1 MDNIQKGELITTGK
15 AKSLYESNESDFLI
29 MHYRDDT
36 SAFDGKKIESLDG
49 KGTIN
54 NKFNA
59 FIMKYLEEEGI
70 PTHFEELISETDSLV
85 KRLEMAPVECV
96 VRNVAAGSICKRL
109 GLEEGMDL
117 NPPTFEFFYKDDD
130 LHDPMINEFH
140 IDSFGWASE
149 DEVGKMKELTFKVNK
164 VLKKLFLDAGMILVD
179 YKLEFGSFDNKLL
192 LGDEFTPD
200 GCRLWDSE
208 TLKKMDKDRFRQG
221 LGDVVESY
229 HQVADRLGMNII
241 VD

>member
-1 MDNIQKGELITTGK
+1 MENIKKGELITTGK
-15 AKSLYESNESDFLI
+15 AKSLYESDNTDHLI

-59 FIMKYLEEEGI
+59 FIMEYLENQGI
-70 PTHFEELISETDSLV
+70 ATHFVKLISETDSLV

-96 VRNVAAGSICKRL
+96 VRNVTAGSICKRL
-109 GLEEGMDL
+109 GLEEGVDL
-117 NPPTFEFFYKDDD
+117 NPPTFEFFYKDDE
-130 LHDPMINEFH
+130 LGDPMINEYH
-140 IDSFGWASE
+140 IKSFGWATE
-149 DEVGKMKELTFKVNK
+149 EQVDQMQVKTFEVNTA
-164 VLKKLFLDAGMILVD
+164 LKKLFTDAGMILVD
-179 YKLEFGSFDNKLL
+179 YKLEFGDYKGNLL

-200 GCRLWDSE
+200 GCRVWDKE
-208 TLKKMDKDRFRQG
+208 TREKLDKDRFRQG

-229 HQVADRLGMNII
+229 QIMAKRLGVI
-241 VD
+241 

>member
-1 MDNIQKGELITTGK
+1 MENIKKGELITTGK
-15 AKSLYESNESDFLI
+15 AKSLYESDNTDHLI

-59 FIMKYLEEEGI
+59 FIMEYLENQGI
-70 PTHFEELISETDSLV
+70 ATHFVKLISETDSLV

-96 VRNVAAGSICKRL
+96 VRNVTAGSICKRL
-109 GLEEGMDL
+109 GLEEGVDL
-117 NPPTFEFFYKDDD
+117 NPPTFEFFYKDDE
-130 LHDPMINEFH
+130 LGDPMINEYH
-140 IDSFGWASE
+140 IKSFGWATE
-149 DEVGKMKELTFKVNK
+149 EQVDQMQVKTFEVNTA
-164 VLKKLFLDAGMILVD
+164 LKKLFLDAGMILVD
-179 YKLEFGSFDNKLL
+179 YKLEFGDYKGNLL

-200 GCRLWDSE
+200 GCRVWDKE
-208 TLKKMDKDRFRQG
+208 TREKLDKDRFRQG

-229 HQVADRLGMNII
+229 QIMAKRLGVI
-241 VD
+241 

>member
-1 MDNIQKGELITTGK
+1 MTNIKKGELITTGK
-15 AKSLYESNESDFLI
+15 AKSLYASDQDDFLI

-36 SAFDGKKIESLDG
+36 SAFDGKKIESLEG

-59 FIMKYLEEEGI
+59 FIMEYLESEGI
-70 PTHFEELISETDSLV
+70 ATHFVELLSETDSLV
-85 KRLEMAPVECV
+85 KRLDMAPVECV

-109 GLEEGMDL
+109 GLKEGIDL

-130 LHDPMINEFH
+130 LGDPMINEYH
-140 IDSFGWASE
+140 IKSFGWATE
-149 DEVGKMKELTFKVNK
+149 EQVDQMQIKTFEVNTA
-164 VLKKLFLDAGMILVD
+164 LKKLFSEAGMILVD
-179 YKLEFGSFDNKLL
+179 YKLEFGDSNGELL

-200 GCRLWDSE
+200 GCRVWDVE
-208 TLKKMDKDRFRQG
+208 TREKLDKDRFRQG

-229 HQVADRLGMNII
+229 QIMARRLGVI
-241 VD
+241 

>member
-1 MDNIQKGELITTGK
+1 MENIKKGELITTGK
-15 AKSLYESNESDFLI
+15 AKSLYESDNSDHLI

-59 FIMKYLEEEGI
+59 FIMEYLENQGI
-70 PTHFEELISETDSLV
+70 ATHFVKLISETDSLV

-96 VRNVAAGSICKRL
+96 VRNVTAGSICKRL
-109 GLEEGMDL
+109 GLEEGVDL
-117 NPPTFEFFYKDDD
+117 NPPTFEFFYKDDE
-130 LHDPMINEFH
+130 LGDPMINEYH
-140 IDSFGWASE
+140 IKSFGWATE
-149 DEVGKMKELTFKVNK
+149 EQVDQMQVKTFEVNTA
-164 VLKKLFLDAGMILVD
+164 LKKLFLDAGMILVD
-179 YKLEFGSFDNKLL
+179 YKLEFGDYKGDLL

-200 GCRLWDSE
+200 GCRVWDKDTRE
-208 TLKKMDKDRFRQG
+208 KLDKDRFRQG

-229 HQVADRLGMNII
+229 QIMAKRLGVI
-241 VD
+241 

>member
-1 MDNIQKGELITTGK
+1 MENIEKGNLLTTGK
-15 AKSLYESNESDFLI
+15 AKSLYESNNPDFLV

-54 NKFNA
+54 NKFNG
-59 FIMKYLEEEGI
+59 FIMEYLENEGI
-70 PTHFEELISETDSLV
+70 ATHFVELINETDSLV
-85 KRLEMAPVECV
+85 KRLDMAPVECV

-109 GLEEGMDL
+109 GLEEGIDL

-130 LHDPMINEFH
+130 LGDPMINEYH
-140 IDSFGWASE
+140 IKSFGLATE
-149 DEVGKMKELTFKVNK
+149 EQVEQMQIKTFEVNTA
-164 VLKKLFLDAGMILVD
+164 LKKLFSNSGMILVD
-179 YKLEFGSFDNKLL
+179 YKLEFGDYKGELL

-200 GCRLWDSE
+200 GCRVWDVE
-208 TLKKMDKDRFRQG
+208 TREKLDKDRFRQG

-229 HQVADRLGMNII
+229 QIMAKRLGVI
-241 VD
+241 